1 MKNLLFFSAILFTC
15 QASAQSYIPL
25 HLDTSCFWVLDYK
38 QYDAYWVASG
48 EHTAYV
54 AGETTFNGKNYFVID
69 AYPSAAP
76 YVSSLIYLNQY
87 MNGNTNYLREDTAA
101 KKIYSADGKLYLS
114 QTLHEESNTIPLYDL
129 PTGIYIIR
137 LRDNDRYITGKM
149 LVE

>member
-76 YVSSLIYLNQY
+76 YVSSSIYLNQY

-101 KKIYSADGKLYLS
+101 KKIYFYSMSGNTEKIYLDFDL
-114 QTLHEESNTIPLYDL
+114 QPGDTTIAYGDKSYLIDS
-129 PTGIYIIR
+129 
-137 LRDNDRYITGKM
+137 
-149 LVE
+149 VAS